1 MTVMDLY
8 EQKRKKY
15 SGNISKEMVAIL
27 MLESVEEIAYSD
39 WVSISKTKIERSK

>member
-15 SGNISKEMVAIL
+15 GGNISKEMVAIL
-27 MLESVEEIAYSD
+27 MQEAVEEIAFHE
-39 WVSISKTKIERSK
+39 WTVSMNE

>member
-27 MLESVEEIAYSD
+27 MQEAVEEMAFYE
-39 WVSISKTKIERSK
+39 WTVSMNE

>member
-27 MLESVEEIAYSD
+27 MQEAVEEMAFHEWTVCIH
-39 WVSISKTKIERSK
+39 

>member
-15 SGNISKEMVAIL
+15 NGNISKEMVAIL
-27 MLESVEEIAYSD
+27 MQEAVEEMAFHE
-39 WVSISKTKIERSK
+39 WTVNRNE

>member
-27 MLESVEEIAYSD
+27 MQEAVEEMTFHE
-39 WVSISKTKIERSK
+39 WTVSMNE

>member
-27 MLESVEEIAYSD
+27 MQESVEEMAFYE
-39 WVSISKTKIERSK
+39 WTVSMNE

>member
-27 MLESVEEIAYSD
+27 MQEAVEEIAFYE
-39 WVSISKTKIERSK
+39 WTVSRNE

>member
-15 SGNISKEMVAIL
+15 SENISKEMVAIL
-27 MLESVEEIAYSD
+27 MQEAVEELAYSE
-39 WVSISKTKIERSK
+39 WTVSMNE